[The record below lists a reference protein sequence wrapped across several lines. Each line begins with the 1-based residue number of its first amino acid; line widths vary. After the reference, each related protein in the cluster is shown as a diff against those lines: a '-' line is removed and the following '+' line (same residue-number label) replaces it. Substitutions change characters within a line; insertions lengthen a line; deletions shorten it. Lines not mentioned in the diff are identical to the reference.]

1 MFIKNTTSRIL
12 PSTTLAAVPDLVR
25 RLGMIMV
32 GLAAV
37 VAMRFLRMP
46 RQGETT
52 VAVWGRL
59 QNLARR
65 FAAAVRRG
73 AIARVKARARPVV
86 VRPVAVQ
93 PVAVRR
99 VGVRLPQGRGWLVR
113 ALGYEAVAYQSQL
126 AALLAEPEMQAVL
139 AAVPGAGR
147 VLRPICQMLGVAAEM
162 TTPGVP
168 AVKRVRKPRPPK
180 VRMPRFSWKRAW
192 AVVENRPWPAD
203 FLGVERPRSG

>member
-1 MFIKNTTSRIL
+1 MNDRAI
-12 PSTTLAAVPDLVR
+12 PSTSLAAVPDLVR
-25 RLGMIMV
+25 RLGLIMV

-73 AIARVKARARPVV
+73 GIARVKAGARPVV
-86 VRPVAVQ
+86 ART
-93 PVAVRR
+93 VAVRPGVVQR
-99 VGVRLPQGRGWLVR
+99 VGVRLPQGHGWLVR
-113 ALGYEAVAYQSQL
+113 ALGYEAAAYKSQL

-147 VLRPICQMLGVAAEM
+147 VLRPICQMLGVAAEI

-168 AVKRVRKPRPPK
+168 AVKRARKPRPPK

-192 AVVENRPWPAD
+192 AEVENRPWPTD
-203 FLGVERPRSG
+203 WLVVERPRSG